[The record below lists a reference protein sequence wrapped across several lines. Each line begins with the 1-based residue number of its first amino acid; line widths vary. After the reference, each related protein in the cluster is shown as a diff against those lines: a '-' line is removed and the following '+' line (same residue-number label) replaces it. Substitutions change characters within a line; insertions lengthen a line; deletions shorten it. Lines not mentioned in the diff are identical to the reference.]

1 MSSQQGF
8 RAPEVCRLVGI
19 SYRQLDYWARTDLLK
34 PSLREAQGSG
44 TQRQYSFTDVVQ
56 LRVVKRLLDAGMSLK
71 KVRQAMDIL
80 RDRLDSDNPLSEVT
94 LLSDG
99 QTIYAANSDQDVVDL
114 FRGGQGVFGIAVGPV
129 QEQLEGE
136 ILELL
141 PERASM
147 TDAEHA
153 TMEA

>member
-114 FRGGQGVFGIAVGPV
+114 FRGGQGVFGIALGPV

-147 TDAEHA
+147 TAAEHA

>member
-1 MSSQQGF
+1 
-8 RAPEVCRLVGI
+8 
-19 SYRQLDYWARTDLLK
+19 
-34 PSLREAQGSG
+34 
-44 TQRQYSFTDVVQ
+44 
-56 LRVVKRLLDAGMSLK
+56 MSLK

-114 FRGGQGVFGIAVGPV
+114 FRGGQGVFGIALGPV

-147 TDAEHA
+147 TAAEHA